1 MNDCEILSIAYF
13 DSPRLKHSPCIVLFT
28 HRFVCL
34 KDTCY
39 ALSKNS
45 TNQQLLDI
53 QAYNSANE
61 FLKHGVLTEIHGKT
75 SRSCCFLLFSAKH
88 IKIREKHKSLKIF

>member
-1 MNDCEILSIAYF
+1 MHDATHDGNNLASVSALTMPPINYGAMAPSLE
-13 DSPRLKHSPCIVLFT
+13 PKCIVSSIVDSVSPPLLDSMT
-28 HRFVCL
+28 NI

-53 QAYNSANE
+53 QAYTFGA
-61 FLKHGVLTEIHGKT
+61 
-75 SRSCCFLLFSAKH
+75 
-88 IKIREKHKSLKIF
+88 